1 MIERILRGSFAKPAL
16 TVLLVLAAALAGAV
30 WLTELQRD
38 VFPDLATPVF
48 SVFVQNP
55 AMGAEELETGVAIP
69 LEVAL
74 SGLPGVRRIRSG
86 SQAGVALVRIEFEP
100 DADYYLSRQLV
111 AERVGQVARDL
122 PPGTD
127 APLVSSLTG
136 RLNEVMELVVE
147 AEPGTAGLME
157 LRDLADFE
165 VRNRLLGVPGVAAVE
180 VLGGHLRQFQVQ
192 LDPERMAALGV
203 TLGEVM
209 TAVER
214 SNENAA
220 GGFVAQGPIEWTVR
234 AVGRAENVGDLR
246 ATVVAVR
253 DTTPVLL
260 GEVAEVRE
268 APAVRRGLAH
278 GMAEEIVSCRVVK
291 QFGADTVAVAGGVRE
306 AIADLSGSLPP
317 GVRVR
322 VLYDQAELVSSALGG
337 VGRAVLLGA
346 VLVVAVLFLLLGNL
360 RAALI
365 VTVTLPLSIALAG
378 LILKPAG
385 VGLNTLTLGGLA
397 IAVGLLVDAAIILTE
412 NVYHRLQAL
421 TPVPSPAPP
430 PPSPGEGRP
439 LPAHDH
445 TPPSPREGGGEVG
458 EGGRGGEGLREVVL
472 AAAVE
477 VGRPIAFATLIVI
490 AVFTPLFAMSGIEGR
505 MYRPLAAAV
514 VASMAASLALAL
526 TLVPVLAG
534 WLLRPGAPGKEE
546 DVAVIRRIKA
556 VYAPLLDRCLRHAG
570 LVRVL
575 ALAVTIPA
583 LVLAFRV
590 GSDFMP
596 ALDEGALLL
605 QTILPPEAS
614 LEEVDRRNHRVED
627 VLRGFP
633 EVREVVRRTG
643 RAEQTED
650 PMPHVVSDVLVVLKP
665 ERSRSVEELEEEMR
679 ERLEKVPGVA
689 VLFTTP
695 LGMRIDEGL
704 GGTPADIQVRIYGP
718 DLDRLARLAEEARE
732 LMEPVEGIADLR
744 AETLTGLPQVR
755 ITVDREAVARVGL
768 TPADVVDALR
778 IGLAGEEVSQVWVGQ
793 RRYDLVV
800 RLADERR
807 ADLSGLS
814 ALLIDGRDG
823 TRIPLGQLARVERTF
838 GPASIQREA
847 GSRRIAVEA
856 SVAGRDLGS
865 AAAEVR
871 ERLSGELDLP
881 TGYFFDV
888 GGRAEN
894 QARALRSLGLA
905 IAVALLAVLVLLY
918 LALGSF
924 AETMVILATL
934 PDAFVGGIL
943 ALWLA
948 GETWNV
954 SSLVGLIG
962 LFGIAVQ
969 NGLVLVSQTRS
980 LIAEGR
986 PFEDALR
993 EASIGRVRPKLMTAG
1008 TAILGLLPLLVL
1020 NLHGSEIE
1028 RPLAVVMIGGLV
1040 TSTLFTL
1047 LALPTFYQWVH
1058 RRMGRP

>member
-16 TVLLVLAAALAGAV
+16 TVLLVLAAAIAGAV
-30 WLTELQRD
+30 WLTELERD

-74 SGLPGVRRIRSG
+74 SGLPEVRRIRST
-86 SQAGVALVRIEFEP
+86 SQPGVALVRIEFEP

-111 AERVGQVARDL
+111 TERVNQVAREL

-136 RLNEVMELVVE
+136 RLNEVVEIVLE

-157 LRDLADFE
+157 LRDLADYE

-209 TAVER
+209 TAVRR

-220 GGFVAQGPIEWTVR
+220 GGFVAQGSIEWTVR
-234 AVGRAENVGDLR
+234 AVGRAENVGDLS
-246 ATVVAVR
+246 ATVVAMR

-268 APAVRRGLAH
+268 APAVRRGMAH
-278 GMAEEIVSCRVVK
+278 GLGSEIVNCRITK
-291 QFGADTVAVAGGVRE
+291 QFGADTVSVARGVRA
-306 AIADLSGSLPP
+306 AIEDLSKSMPP
-317 GVRVR
+317 GVQVR
-322 VLYDQAELVSSALGG
+322 ILYDQAELVSSALGG

-360 RAALI
+360 RAAFI

-385 VGLNTLTLGGLA
+385 IGLNTLTLGGLA

-412 NVYHRLQAL
+412 NVFHRL
-421 TPVPSPAPP
+421 TVS
-430 PPSPGEGRP
+430 SRERP
-439 LPAHDH
+439 
-445 TPPSPREGGGEVG
+445 R
-458 EGGRGGEGLREVVL
+458 REVVL
-472 AAAVE
+472 DAAIE

-490 AVFTPLFAMSGIEGR
+490 AVFIPLFAMSGIEGR

-514 VASMAASLALAL
+514 VASMAASLALAV

-534 WLLRPGAPGKEE
+534 WLLRPAQPGKEE
-546 DVAVIRRIKA
+546 DVAIIRRVKA
-556 VYAPLLDRCLRHAG
+556 VYAPLLDRCMRRAG

-583 LVLAFRV
+583 LFLASRI

-596 ALDEGALLL
+596 SLDEGALLL

-627 VLRGFP
+627 VLRKFP

-643 RAEQTED
+643 RAERTED
-650 PMPHVVSDVLVVLKP
+650 PMPHVISDVLVVLKP
-665 ERSRSVEELEEEMR
+665 DRSRPMEELEEEMR
-679 ERLEKVPGVA
+679 EKLEKVPGVA

-704 GGTPADIQVRIYGP
+704 GGTPADVQVRIYGP
-718 DLDRLARLAEEARE
+718 DLDRLASLAGEARE
-732 LMEPVEGIADLR
+732 LMEPIEGIADLR
-744 AETLTGLPQVR
+744 AEALTGLPQIR

-768 TPADVVDALR
+768 APADVIDALR

-793 RRYDLVV
+793 RRFDLVV
-800 RLADERR
+800 RLADDRR
-807 ADLSGLS
+807 GDFS
-814 ALLIDGRDG
+814 ALASLLIDGRDG
-823 TRIPLGQLARVERTF
+823 TRIPLGQLARIERTF
-838 GPASIQREA
+838 GPASLQREA

-865 AAAEVR
+865 TAAEVR
-871 ERLSGELDLP
+871 ERLAEGLDMP
-881 TGYFFDV
+881 TGYFFDI
-888 GGRAEN
+888 GGRVEN

-934 PDAFVGGIL
+934 PDAFVGGII

-986 PFEDALR
+986 PFEEALR

-1008 TAILGLLPLLVL
+1008 CAMLGLLPLLVL

-1058 RRMGRP
+1058 QIQERLHAKRTLREAA